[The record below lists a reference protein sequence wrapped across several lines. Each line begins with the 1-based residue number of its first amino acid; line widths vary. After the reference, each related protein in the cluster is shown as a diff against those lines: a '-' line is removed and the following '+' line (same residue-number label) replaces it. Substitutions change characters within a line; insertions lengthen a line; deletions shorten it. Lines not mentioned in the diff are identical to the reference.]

1 MAEQLRYEQTL
12 QRLNMPNV
20 DFAAEKEIARG
31 YAQISG
37 KLDQMSNFFMK
48 QSEGMAKIEGAEFGA
63 ENAPTPE
70 QINAAKDSGVELQI
84 PGDKYSVY
92 GQAARGAALQSV
104 YDDITFEAKKTILS
118 DLLDSEKRNLDPQ
131 QLRDKFNTLIDGYA
145 ATFDQTSP
153 ALAKKFR
160 AEMGIY
166 AYGKISTEAS
176 AFLKREKD
184 EEIALYAAQAEL
196 FLDSNSGGLR
206 TLILGAVNES
216 VTAIDTGDVTET
228 KTSGELIDELIVL
241 EKKKILAG
249 AVAVGMSES
258 QVTKIANAFDARVL
272 QIQSNIVLEEMYK
285 QGSANRGVFYQRV
298 LKAVEEGP
306 KSRVAL
312 ELPPSVRAALFS
324 TKADDRN
331 TIVNNLRT
339 GWNNIMDDTEKEIG
353 FNDSVRKNDVENAE
367 RSFNLSLITYNDTN
381 NASTKSAALV
391 NMENSL
397 AILKRKDPEKYLEF
411 KTAYD
416 LHTKKPGDNTDV
428 TNFALRNDVNT
439 EALFEMDI
447 VKVNPQYDMSDVV
460 KALNDKKI
468 TFEYYKEIVKKY
480 SILYDEDFKAA
491 IKRMKDELGVP
502 ADMYLDKTWLNSQQ
516 ANVLSAGITA
526 LTEARRN
533 DTTGQFDADKWVTDN
548 MTRLITEQIPNVQG
562 QNTALVTKMKRYTR
576 RQVLM
581 FIDAARRDNDNV
593 GLQKWEDL
601 LERTDTL
608 FNDPTFDQTQLPLW
622 SNE

>member
-48 QSEGMAKIEGAEFGA
+48 QSEGMAKIEGAEVGA

-70 QINAAKDSGVELQI
+70 QIIAAKDSGVELQI

-104 YDDITFEAKKTILS
+104 YDDITFEAKKTILG
-118 DLLDSEKRNLDPQ
+118 DLLDSEKQNLDPQ
-131 QLRDKFNTLIDGYA
+131 LLRDRFNTLIDGYA
-145 ATFDQTSP
+145 GTFDQTSP

-249 AVAVGMSES
+249 AVAIGMSES
-258 QVTKIANAFDARVL
+258 QVTKIANAFDTRVL

-285 QGSANRGVFYQRV
+285 QGSDKRGVFYQRV
-298 LKAVEEGP
+298 KQAVEKGP
-306 KSRVAL
+306 NSKIAL

-353 FNDSVRKNDVENAE
+353 FNDTVRKNTVENAE
-367 RSFNLSLITYNDTN
+367 RAFNNSLVTYNDSN
-381 NASTKSAALV
+381 NAEKKSAALV

-397 AILKRKDPEKYLEF
+397 AILKTKDPEKYLEF

-439 EALFEMDI
+439 KVLFEMDI

-460 KALNDKKI
+460 KALNKKKI
-468 TFEYYKEIVKKY
+468 TFEYYKEIVQKY
-480 SILYDEDFKAA
+480 NNLYDEDFKNA
-491 IKRMKDELGVP
+491 IRRIKDEIGVP
-502 ADMYLDKTWLNSQQ
+502 ADMYLDKNWLKTQE
-516 ANVLSAGITA
+516 ANVLSASIA
-526 LTEARRN
+526 AMNIAKRN
-533 DTTGQFDADKWVTDN
+533 DTTGTFDADQWVTDN
-548 MTRLITEQIPNVQG
+548 LPKIMTQQIPGQQG
-562 QNTALVTKMKRYTR
+562 QDEALINRMKGYTR
-576 RQVLM
+576 RQVEL
-581 FIDAARRDNDNV
+581 FIDAARRDGDDV
-593 GLQKWEDL
+593 ALQKWEDL

-608 FNDPTFDQTQLPLW
+608 FQSQGFDKSKLNRWTL
-622 SNE
+622 E